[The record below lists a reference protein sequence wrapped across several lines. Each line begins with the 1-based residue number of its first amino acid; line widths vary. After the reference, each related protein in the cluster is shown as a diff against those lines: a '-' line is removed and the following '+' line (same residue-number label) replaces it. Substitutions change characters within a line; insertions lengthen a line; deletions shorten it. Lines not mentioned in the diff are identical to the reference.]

1 MNPIRAAMVTPLTG
15 PLAMYGR
22 MSGEAV
28 RLWADEIAGPESVDL
43 RLYDA
48 HPDPAAT
55 VRHAE
60 ASRPDVL
67 FGPYGRGPALAVAR
81 ATSRLVWNGGGAS
94 ARLSLPG
101 FPNVVN
107 VLAPAASY
115 LEGGLAAIRSA
126 DPTVGSLV
134 VLHTGKG
141 FPGEVAHGAMI
152 AATQMGMSCEDVV
165 FRPGMA
171 PASMAGVPEADVL
184 AIVGA
189 FQDELEVVGAL
200 DRREWRAVLSV
211 GAGVDEVLAG
221 VAGGR
226 EGLIGPAQWTAGS
239 APQPLVGPDA
249 DWFVEAYRRR
259 VGGTPAYPAAQ
270 ALAAALI
277 WSECVRRTGVLN
289 DRTLLEESRELETR
303 TLFGA
308 FRIDPVTGLQAGHE
322 VVTVQ
327 WQNGR
332 RRVVWPPGLAEADLD
347 LPLSG

>member
-1 MNPIRAAMVTPLTG
+1 MNRIRAAMVTPLTG

-22 MSGEAV
+22 MAGEAV
-28 RLWADEIAGPESVDL
+28 RLWADEIAEPESVEL

-48 HPDPAAT
+48 HPDPVAT
-55 VRHAE
+55 VRQAE
-60 ASRPDVL
+60 AFRPDVL

-81 ATSRLVWNGGGAS
+81 ASSRLVWNGGGAT
-94 ARLSLPG
+94 ARLSLPE

-115 LEGGLAAIRSA
+115 LEGGLKAVRSA
-126 DPTVGSLV
+126 DPAVGSLV

-141 FPGEVAHGAMI
+141 FPGEVARGAKI
-152 AATQMGMSCEDVV
+152 AAGRMGISCEDVV

-171 PASMAGVPEADVL
+171 PASLAGTPEADVL

-189 FQDELEVVGAL
+189 FRDELEVVRAL
-200 DRREWRAVLSV
+200 DRRGWRAVLSV

-221 VAGGR
+221 AAGSR

-239 APQPLVGPDA
+239 APQPLVGPGA

-259 VGGTPAYPAAQ
+259 VGSTPAYPAAQ

-277 WSECVRRTGVLN
+277 WWECVRITGVLD
-289 DRTLLEESRELETR
+289 DRALVGQARELETR

-308 FRIDPVTGLQAGHE
+308 FRIDPATGLQAGHR

-327 WQNGR
+327 WQEGR
-332 RRVVWPPGLAEADLD
+332 RRVVWPLHRAEA
-347 LPLSG
+347 PLRLF